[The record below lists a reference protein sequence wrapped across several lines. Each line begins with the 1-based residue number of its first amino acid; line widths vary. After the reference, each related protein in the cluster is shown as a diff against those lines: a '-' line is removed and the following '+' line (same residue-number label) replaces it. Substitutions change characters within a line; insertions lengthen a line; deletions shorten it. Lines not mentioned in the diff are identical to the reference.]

1 MDDKK
6 MGDEH
11 GEGCSCGSAKDMSA
25 QKDDKEMSSK
35 REDKLEGPNLGD
47 ASESDN
53 ESQDKGKV
61 YNV

>member
-11 GEGCSCGSAKDMSA
+11 GEGCSCGSAKEMPA
-25 QKDDKEMSSK
+25 GKEDKEMSSQSQ
-35 REDKLEGPNLGD
+35 DKLDGPKLGD

-61 YNV
+61 YDV